1 MTFAEGIAYALKS
14 GEGRPLWFLGGLLTW
29 KVVSVN
35 TKGQYE
41 MVEQRGAHGFGPPI
55 HSHERETE
63 GFYVLKGDM
72 TFILDNK
79 KIYASDGD
87 FLFVPSGAKHAF
99 VVDSKEAR
107 FLTIVAPPGLGS
119 FVDELAEP
127 AKALRLPPRSIGVPS
142 PKQIEAVAVK
152 YGQKVFGPPPAPR
165 TLPRGRRP
173 PPRQRTE

>member
-1 MTFAEGIAYALKS
+1 MTFAESIAYALKA
-14 GEGRPLWFLGGLLTW
+14 GQGRPIWFFGGLLTW

-35 TKGQYE
+35 SKNQYE
-41 MVEQRGAHGFGPPI
+41 FVEQRGRHGFGAPV

-63 GFYVLKGDM
+63 GFYVLNGDM

-79 KIYASDGD
+79 KIYTSAGD

-107 FLTIVAPPGLGS
+107 FLTIIAPPGLEA
-119 FVDELAEP
+119 FFDELGEP
-127 AKALRLPPRSIGVPS
+127 AKALKLPPLSRGRPL
-142 PKQIEAVAVK
+142 PAATLQAVAAK

-165 TLPRGRRP
+165 NLSSGKHHH
-173 PPRQRTE
+173 